1 MSPGSFLSEGM
12 KKYLRAL
19 PPGRG
24 ADPDDLYDA
33 MRVMTEDFGH
43 PANLGRAGDP
53 KEIGPV
59 IAFAASRINTYMT
72 GADINVDGGSDF
84 LPCR

>member
-1 MSPGSFLSEGM
+1 M
-12 KKYLRAL
+12 KGYLRAL
-19 PPGRG
+19 PASRG

-43 PANLGRAGDP
+43 PASLGRAGDP
-53 KEIGPV
+53 MEIGPV
-59 IAFAASRINTYMT
+59 IAFVASRVNTYMT

-84 LPCR
+84 